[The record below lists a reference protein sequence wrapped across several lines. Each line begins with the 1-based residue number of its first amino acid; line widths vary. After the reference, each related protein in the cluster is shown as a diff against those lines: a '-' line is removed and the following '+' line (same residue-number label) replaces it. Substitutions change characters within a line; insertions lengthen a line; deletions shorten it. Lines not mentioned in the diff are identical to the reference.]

1 MTLDLTLRAQTPATL
16 AYALKRP
23 LMQHLGV
30 RFPRDDDDNEVL
42 NPDNWKP
49 EGSLGPDIFYHYI
62 RRNGLVVVR
71 GTYDEDGV
79 EITPPDLDPACF
91 LLMRIIRAAF
101 DADHEDDPTGETDPQ
116 PDRWRQSRLK
126 RRIKAIGVRADWNG
140 VRAWQHTFPQ
150 SAPQA
155 VRGKSIQIMRGSMLA
170 QLQIFP
176 EFMGGGSF

>member
-1 MTLDLTLRAQTPATL
+1 MTLDLTLDLVLRAQTPATL
-16 AYALKRP
+16 AYALRRP

-30 RFPRDDDDNEVL
+30 RFPRNDDDNEVL

-62 RRNGLVVVR
+62 RRNDLVVSRNPVA
-71 GTYDEDGV
+71 T
-79 EITPPDLDPACF
+79 DPACF

-101 DADHEDDPTGETDPQ
+101 DADHEDDPTGDTDPQ

-155 VRGKSIQIMRGSMLA
+155 VRGKRIQIMRGSQLA